1 MSPVA
6 YTTKRAH
13 GRRRQLT
20 SGRLVRPGPQ
30 VPASRDFTG
39 DRANGQSLLVAVA
52 PPHQSKLSR
61 GLWSWFHAQRL
72 LKGPA
77 GRTSAYQSVEDD
89 YPRLA
94 RSVYEQAAPWRR

>member
-1 MSPVA
+1 MSVIA

-20 SGRLVRPGPQ
+20 SGGRGRLGAQ

-39 DRANGQSLLVAVA
+39 DRANGQSLPVAV
-52 PPHQSKLSR
+52 PPPYQSKLSR
-61 GLWSWFHAQRL
+61 GLWSWFHARRL
-72 LKGPA
+72 LKGPE

-89 YPRLA
+89 YQRLA
-94 RSVYEQAAPWRR
+94 RCLYERAAPWQR